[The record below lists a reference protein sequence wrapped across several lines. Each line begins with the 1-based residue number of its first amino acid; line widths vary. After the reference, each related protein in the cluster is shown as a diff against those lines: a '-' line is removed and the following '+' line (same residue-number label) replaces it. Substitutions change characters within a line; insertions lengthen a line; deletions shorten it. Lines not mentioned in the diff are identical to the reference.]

1 MPVSADA
8 VAVKLRAVQFEVFA
22 AVQAEALCQDVALH
36 GVCQAVL
43 DMAFALGHFHIAGL
57 VELVSH
63 DGTAQYQRI
72 RLQCS
77 PAYLCNAG
85 ESR

>member
-8 VAVKLRAVQFEVFA
+8 VAVKLRAVQVEVVA

-43 DMAFALGHFHIAGL
+43 NMAFALGHFHVAGL

-63 DGTAQYQRI
+63 DDAPQDI
-72 RLQCS
+72 C
-77 PAYLCNAG
+77 
-85 ESR
+85 